1 MQARFAISLA
11 VITIAA
17 SVLTGC
23 RSPYHAD
30 QGALWG
36 GLTGAGIGAA
46 IGEHNDNPIAGAIIG
61 GAVGS
66 MAGAAVGEGIDADI
80 ARNNALIQRQLGRR
94 LAGAVTLPDVIAMS
108 QAGLGDEVIV
118 THIRANGVAQ
128 PPQVGDLIALKDQ
141 GVSER
146 VINALQQQPP
156 IQTAVA
162 PQPVVVQE
170 HHVVAP
176 YYPPYHRWH
185 SHHHHRPR
193 HQPSH
198 VSWGFSFGR

>member
-1 MQARFAISLA
+1 MKLPTSLVLIS
-11 VITIAA
+11 VSAA
-17 SVLTGC
+17 LFSSGC

-30 QGALWG
+30 QGALFG

-46 IGEHNDNPIAGAIIG
+46 IGEHNNNPLAGAIIG
-61 GAVGS
+61 GTVGTLT
-66 MAGAAVGEGIDADI
+66 GAAIGQGIDEEI
-80 ARNNALIQRQLGRR
+80 ARNDAIIQQQLGRR

-128 PPQVGDLIALKDQ
+128 PPQVGDLIALKNQ

-156 IQTAVA
+156 IQAGLA
-162 PQPVVVQE
+162 PQPAPRPVVVHE
-170 HHVVAP
+170 HVVAP
-176 YYPPYHRWH
+176 YYPYCGWGPPPRRHRN
-185 SHHHHRPR
+185 
-193 HQPSH
+193 H
-198 VSWGFSFGR
+198 VRLGFSFGK